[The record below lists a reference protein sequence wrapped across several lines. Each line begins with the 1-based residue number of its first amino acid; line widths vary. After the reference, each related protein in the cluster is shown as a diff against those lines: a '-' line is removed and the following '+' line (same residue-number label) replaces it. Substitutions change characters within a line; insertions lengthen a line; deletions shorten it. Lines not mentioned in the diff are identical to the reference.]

1 MNIMSLLLN
10 FDVETTGKINYKS
23 DAGVDAG
30 VIAYLNS
37 DNRSNPKKM
46 LERITFKTPSSGLTS
61 NLNSKQIRV
70 IIFYYFSLLVNLYS
84 DKDIVYFPD
93 EKSINI
99 AMTDIFLERQG
110 SRTVQNITAE
120 QIGTNYRLLDSF
132 GALCSNLIQFN
143 CPEAGSPGLGG
154 GARIKSKRNKK
165 KNKRKTVKSKN
176 RIYF

>member
-1 MNIMSLLLN
+1 
-10 FDVETTGKINYKS
+10 
-23 DAGVDAG
+23 
-30 VIAYLNS
+30 
-37 DNRSNPKKM
+37 
-46 LERITFKTPSSGLTS
+46 
-61 NLNSKQIRV
+61 
-70 IIFYYFSLLVNLYS
+70 
-84 DKDIVYFPD
+84 
-93 EKSINI
+93 
-99 AMTDIFLERQG
+99 MTDIFLERQG